1 MVNTLETLRISRKL
15 KEEQQ
20 AQIQQQASQ
29 QQQAANNNNNNKADG
44 TLTGNKE
51 DDAKALDAIS
61 TAIIDKLTSDEKF
74 SEAVG
79 KAITPLLEKFGEE
92 LVSKLKGEGEKS
104 EKNDGNSSDDGKQQ
118 QQSVQPQQQQ
128 SQSQDQQ
135 QQQ

>member
-29 QQQAANNNNNNKADG
+29 QQQAANNNNNNNKADG

-118 QQSVQPQQQQ
+118 PSQPQQQ
-128 SQSQDQQ
+128 SQSQNQDQQ

>member
-104 EKNDGNSSDDGKQQ
+104 EKNESNSSDDGKQQ
-118 QQSVQPQQQQ
+118 PSQPQQQ
-128 SQSQDQQ
+128 SQSQNQDQQ

>member
-20 AQIQQQASQ
+20 AQNQQQAQQAPQ
-29 QQQAANNNNNNKADG
+29 QQQAPNNKADG

-61 TAIIDKLTSDEKF
+61 SAIIDKLTSDEKF

-104 EKNDGNSSDDGKQQ
+104 EKNESNSSDDGKQQ

-128 SQSQDQQ
+128 SQSQDQ
-135 QQQ
+135 

>member
-20 AQIQQQASQ
+20 AQNQQQAPQ
-29 QQQAANNNNNNKADG
+29 QQQPANNNNNKADG

-92 LVSKLKGEGEKS
+92 LVSKLKDEGEKS
-104 EKNDGNSSDDGKQQ
+104 EKNESNSSNDGKQQ
-118 QQSVQPQQQQ
+118 PSQPQQQ